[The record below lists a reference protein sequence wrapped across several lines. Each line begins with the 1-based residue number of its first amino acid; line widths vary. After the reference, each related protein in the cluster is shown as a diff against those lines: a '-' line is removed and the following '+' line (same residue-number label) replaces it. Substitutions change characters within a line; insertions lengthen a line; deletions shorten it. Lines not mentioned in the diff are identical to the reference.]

1 MRGGIVQARDV
12 ALPVEDAADVVIV
25 GSGAG
30 GATVARVLSEAGLD
44 VAIVEEGPHVPAEAL
59 SQDLY
64 GAFTSLWRDLGMQVA
79 RGRMLMPVLQG
90 SCVGGTTAINGAIV
104 HRMPEAI
111 HAHWRREHGLADF
124 FAYAELS
131 RIWDRLDDELA
142 VGTAPDA
149 VLGNNSA
156 LMERGAQRAGV
167 PGNRIRRNVRGC
179 QGAARCNQGC
189 PTARRQS
196 MNNSYVP
203 RAVAAGARV
212 YADCHVRRVA
222 MQGGRAARVE
232 GAFHDRLARRA
243 GPPLRVHARKAIVVA
258 AGAVHTPLLLRASRL
273 GGRSGLLG
281 RRLQAHPGTG
291 VGGLFDEPV
300 SMWFGATQ
308 GYETMHWWHE
318 RMKLESVGMPLEL
331 AAVRMPGFGAELI
344 RNIADFGRLA
354 IWGVQIRARAHGRVA
369 PGLLGGASIAFDLT
383 DEDARTLK
391 LGVRRLCELMFAA
404 GAREVFPGVHGMA
417 ERIRSADELSALD
430 ALPDDPRL
438 FHGIASHLFGTALM
452 GPDPAASVVGPRG
465 ELHGAPGVYVADA
478 SIFPTNLGVNPQHSI
493 CALAW
498 RIAEGIAG
506 ARAAPLAADASHV
519 ERHAHLM
526 TARALFDREPVG
538 GDRLHVL
545 RQAMARGIDALA
557 HELP

>member
-1 MRGGIVQARDV
+1 MARGAILQAHDV
-12 ALPVEDAADVVIV
+12 AAPVDDAADVVIV

-30 GATVARVLSEAGLD
+30 GATVARVLTEAGLD

-59 SQDLY
+59 SHDLY
-64 GAFTSLWRDLGMQVA
+64 GAFTTLWRDLGMQVA

-111 HAHWRREHGLADF
+111 HALWQREHGFDPF
-124 FAYAELS
+124 FAYRELERIWKRLDAELF
-131 RIWDRLDDELA
+131 
-142 VGTAPDA
+142 VGPAPDA
-149 VLGNNSA
+149 VLGNNNA
-156 LMERGAQRAGV
+156 FMERGAQRAGI
-167 PGNRIRRNVRGC
+167 PGNRIQRNVRDC
-179 QGAARCNQGC
+179 QGTARCNQGC

-212 YADCHVRRVA
+212 YATCRVDRIV
-222 MQGGRAARVE
+222 MKSGRAAAVE
-232 GAFHDRLARRA
+232 GEFHDRAARRR
-243 GPPLRVHARKAIVVA
+243 GPTLRLRARKAVVVA
-258 AGAVHTPLLLRASRL
+258 ASAIHTPLLLRASAL
-273 GGRSGLLG
+273 GGESGLLG

-291 VGGLFDEPV
+291 IGGLFDEPV
-300 SMWFGATQ
+300 RMWFGATQ
-308 GYETMHWWHE
+308 GYESTHWWHE

-331 AAVRMPGFGAELI
+331 AAVRMPGFGAELV

-354 IWGVQIRARAHGRVA
+354 IWGVQIRARAHGRVSR
-369 PGLLGGASIAFDLT
+369 GLLGGASIAFDLT
-383 DEDARTLK
+383 DEDAHSLK
-391 LGVRRLCELMFAA
+391 TGVRRLGELMFAA
-404 GAREVFPGVHGMA
+404 GAREVFPGVHGMP
-417 ERIRSADELSALD
+417 ERIRSVDELRALD

-438 FHGIASHLFGTALM
+438 FHGIASHLFGTAVM
-452 GPDPAASVVGPRG
+452 GPDPAHSVVGARG

-506 ARAAPLAADASHV
+506 
-519 ERHAHLM
+519 
-526 TARALFDREPVG
+526 G
-538 GDRLHVL
+538 
-545 RQAMARGIDALA
+545 
-557 HELP
+557 